1 MGSSEVK
8 ENLERE
14 LKLEIGPGF
23 RLPRLPGQPL
33 APRVFV
39 SRYHDTPDHRL
50 ARQGITLR
58 CRTENRQHRWQL
70 KLPRQ
75 AGRLELEL
83 PGSPSRLPDELLRL
97 LRIHTRDANLEPIA
111 TLRTRRS
118 GVLVRERGRPVAE
131 VVLDSVAVL
140 DGRKVKRRFREVE
153 IELVGSAEH
162 QVLDRIAA
170 RLRESGA
177 TDSEGTPKVLRAL
190 DLVFPVDEKK
200 PSPSATP
207 LEQVLALMRTQ
218 LQGVRAHDPGARLGK
233 DPEELH
239 QMRVAT
245 RRLRA
250 VLRAAGP
257 MFSPDPIDALREEL
271 AWLGR
276 ALGVRRDLDVMR
288 DHLRGELR
296 TLDRADRAAGLGLLR
311 RLEKERA
318 RAREH
323 LLAAL
328 DSPRYFALLDR
339 IEETIARPPVLDP
352 DVSLVDVAARAFK
365 KLRKT
370 VKMLPAEPA
379 DSELHVVRIKAKR
392 ARYSAE
398 LAGPEA
404 GHPAERFVGRVK
416 KLQDILGEHQDA
428 AVAEKWLREMATESS
443 GRRTGFVA
451 GLLVER
457 QRARRQAARAAF
469 EECWEEVQR
478 RGRKTWR

>member
-1 MGSSEVK
+1 M
-8 ENLERE
+8 
-14 LKLEIGPGF
+14 
-23 RLPRLPGQPL
+23 
-33 APRVFV
+33 
-39 SRYHDTPDHRL
+39 
-50 ARQGITLR
+50 
-58 CRTENRQHRWQL
+58 
-70 KLPRQ
+70 
-75 AGRLELEL
+75 
-83 PGSPSRLPDELLRL
+83 
-97 LRIHTRDANLEPIA
+97 
-111 TLRTRRS
+111 
-118 GVLVRERGRPVAE
+118 
-131 VVLDSVAVL
+131 VLDSVAVL

-153 IELVGSAEH
+153 TELVGSAEH

-200 PSPSATP
+200 PGPSATP

-218 LQGVRAHDPGARLGK
+218 LQGVRAYDPGVRLGK

-318 RAREH
+318 RALEH

-339 IEETIARPPVLDP
+339 IEETIARPPLLDP
-352 DVSLVDVAARAFK
+352 DVSLVDVAARAFR

-379 DSELHVVRIKAKR
+379 DSDLHAVRIKAKR

-404 GHPAERFVGRVK
+404 GHPAERFVGGVK

-428 AVAEKWLREMATESS
+428 VVAEKWLREMATESS

-457 QRARRQAARAAF
+457 QHARRQAGRAAF
-469 EECWEEVQR
+469 EEYWAKVQR
-478 RGRKTWR
+478 RGRKAWS